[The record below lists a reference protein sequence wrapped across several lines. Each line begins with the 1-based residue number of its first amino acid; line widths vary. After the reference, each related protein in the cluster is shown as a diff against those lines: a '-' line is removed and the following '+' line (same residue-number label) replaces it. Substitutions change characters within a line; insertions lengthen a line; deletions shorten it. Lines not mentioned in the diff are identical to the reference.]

1 MAKSSQFWDGVM
13 KTLWKRSHWNT
24 RVSPTAA
31 DTEGSPWRPGINQSM
46 TISFGPDDTVV
57 ETVTLTVAG
66 GDVGEVVGGGRSVG
80 GGGLS
85 GQEKLEQPSD
95 DLRTS
100 VTLIDG
106 ALASGSSEVGSPTG
120 STTPTTEARKPLR
133 AESSSP
139 VQSRHAPRAPLR
151 AAKLYIM
158 SSPFGSNCAATEY
171 KPPSRSGSPRTV
183 YPDLTHTH
191 RDQGGSAGCATQG
204 PQGFGRSYYRE
215 VSHVRCKTYP

>member
-46 TISFGPDDTVV
+46 TISFDPDDTVV

-106 ALASGSSEVGSPTG
+106 ALASGSSELGSPTD

-151 AAKLYIM
+151 R
-158 SSPFGSNCAATEY
+158 
-171 KPPSRSGSPRTV
+171 RSDQTARPQNTSPRV
-183 YPDLTHTH
+183 GRDRRGQYILILRTH